1 MYFCGS
7 IQLEI
12 FSIVRSDLVTRQD
25 VLSGERVVKLN
36 RKHSPPGI
44 VFLFFSTEELFHI
57 VVANAK
63 QNVGD
68 QRVPIL

>member
-12 FSIVRSDLVTRQD
+12 FSIVRAGLVTRQD
-25 VLSGERVVKLN
+25 VLSGERVAKLN

-44 VFLFFSTEELFHI
+44 VSHFFTEELFHI
-57 VVANAK
+57 GVANAK